1 MFNRLILVLAIVP
14 LVLSGEA
21 SELQGAKEVLK
32 RLPIEPSGQEP
43 ASASAVLLD
52 DIQRYREER
61 VDLSPQERASQWLSL
76 AMRTLGWGQVEQM
89 EAYASVDSLTSKP
102 VGLES
107 VMASLPSPEAWTE
120 LVEAVGSLQIT
131 ADNAMSIHALRFL
144 AASLVGDTQTQVD
157 SLQELESLSEDQ
169 PVEVSQFSARFISQL
184 KIRVAAITGD
194 TESVLKQVEF
204 QLRNPDVYALL
215 GEQAAVEWLS
225 KQLAEAKASLK
236 IPVGDQTRRI
246 AKELAFEMLDEL
258 LVPHWGLVDG
268 LDVVNLYEGLEER
281 FSSYSPPSGYDI
293 EREAARIYY
302 LLSLIAANRTEA
314 AADFAGMLA
323 TNEQIVLSKDTLHD
337 LERAG
342 FTDETQ
348 SFLQARRRL

>member
-1 MFNRLILVLAIVP
+1 M
-14 LVLSGEA
+14 
-21 SELQGAKEVLK
+21 QGAKEVLK

-204 QLRNPDVYALL
+204 QLRNPDYRSAVDIPDVYALL